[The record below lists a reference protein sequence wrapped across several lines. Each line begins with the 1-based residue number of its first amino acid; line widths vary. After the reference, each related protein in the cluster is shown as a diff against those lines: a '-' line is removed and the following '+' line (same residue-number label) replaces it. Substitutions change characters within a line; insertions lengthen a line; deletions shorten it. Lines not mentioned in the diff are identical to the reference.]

1 MPRQPILANSFNPK
15 NTISI
20 SVMAGTGTVLL
31 TGANGSLAIPMVK
44 YLLSTYPTFTFVLIV
59 RDDSDDD
66 LNTAELR
73 RVIAGYSDATASIR
87 KLDLASLKQVQ
98 GFSDELRSEI
108 QDKRLPHILA
118 IICNAMSWR
127 LSGGPAY
134 SEDGYETSIAINH
147 LAHFALSLRLLGSMD
162 ARRGRVVFL
171 GSEAHWPLRA
181 GFSKGYPTHIPE
193 NIELLVHPEKDKKE
207 EEMGRGFQR
216 YGTSKLVPIM
226 VMYELNRR
234 LKKVCSRRFQHS
246 RSG

>member
-1 MPRQPILANSFNPK
+1 MG
-15 NTISI
+15 ISA
-20 SVMAGTGTVLL
+20 MAGTGTVLL

-44 YLLSTYPTFTFVLIV
+44 CLLSAYPTFTFVLTV
-59 RDDSDDD
+59 RDDSDNDP
-66 LNTAELR
+66 NTAELR
-73 RVIAGYSDATASIR
+73 RVVAGYPDATASIR
-87 KLDLASLKQVQ
+87 KLNLASLNQVQ
-98 GFSDELRSEI
+98 KFCDEMRSEV
-108 QDKRLPHILA
+108 DTKKLPRVLA

-162 ARRGRVVFL
+162 ARRGRIVFL

-193 NIELLVHPEKDKKE
+193 NIKLLVHPEPDKKE

-216 YGTSKLVPIM
+216 YGTSKLVPVI

-234 LKKVCSRRFQHS
+234 LKKVCSRRFLHS